1 MDDQGLDIIYVAH
14 EEEAAEYWN
23 DTLNPMKQW
32 TSNLQENQS
41 IVKHY
46 GTEGGRSAAK
56 INAALTIYFIGYGLS
71 IICLSTAFFIL
82 LSYKKL
88 RCSRN
93 KIHSHLIMSFL
104 LSEICWLLFYEVFR
118 HRTAKAGHK
127 IISISQLLAE
137 LKQPYQPRPYH
148 LSKISICNTLSTFYI
163 YFHTTTFF
171 WMFVEGVYLYQVLI
185 IDIPGKVFSMKYYYI
200 IGWGLPFAFAVIW
213 YLTNKIMYH
222 HACVLILKINLLH
235 YIYVVPIFI
244 VLLINIYIL
253 AKILKLM
260 VDKIYS
266 KSERRTHNCFKF
278 VKGFFCLST
287 ILGAS
292 YITTLYTPSHSHK
305 TILSSYVLPFLI
317 STQGILV
324 SLYCCFS
331 NHEVKAVIWKHLKSC
346 RESKCLCPS
355 CRSRLSIDPLKNS
368 KIDSPDYHPIVH
380 HGSIGS
386 ATTEEQ
392 KGCALIPLLARR
404 IHHSDKNK
412 NSKQKFA
419 KSNKDKHSIN
429 IIINPAFPTNIKL
442 VIEGSEEN

>member
-244 VLLINIYIL
+244 VLL
-253 AKILKLM
+253 
-260 VDKIYS
+260 
-266 KSERRTHNCFKF
+266 
-278 VKGFFCLST
+278 
-287 ILGAS
+287 
-292 YITTLYTPSHSHK
+292 
-305 TILSSYVLPFLI
+305 
-317 STQGILV
+317 
-324 SLYCCFS
+324 
-331 NHEVKAVIWKHLKSC
+331 VKAVIWKHLKSC